1 MALSWCDRALAVSS
15 DTEMGGGSPSF
26 PTTRP
31 SFVAGMGSSA
41 PAERARAA
49 EVLVSSYWKPVY
61 KYVRLRFRK
70 SNEDAKDLT
79 QGFLAEALE
88 REWLARFDPRRGRF
102 RGFLRLS
109 LDGFVANEEK
119 ARGRAK
125 RAPAGTVLGLDFE
138 AAEGELAGAEPI
150 APDSVEAWFDAE
162 WRRGVFAAAL
172 EELERTLALQG
183 HAVRAALFRAHA
195 LGEGATRPSYDELAR
210 EHGLDV
216 TAVTNHLAAARRAFR
231 GVLLERL
238 RAETA
243 DEEEFRTELRALLG
257 ADRV

>member
-1 MALSWCDRALAVSS
+1 
-15 DTEMGGGSPSF
+15 MGGGSPSF

-70 SNEDAKDLT
+70 GNEDAKDLT
-79 QGFLAEALE
+79 QGFLAQALE
-88 REWLARFDPRRGRF
+88 KDWLRRFDPGRGRF
-102 RGFLRLS
+102 RAFLRLS
-109 LDGFVANEEK
+109 LEGYVANEEK
-119 ARGRAK
+119 ARGRLK
-125 RAPAGTVLGLDFE
+125 RAAAGALLALDFE
-138 AAEGELAGAEPI
+138 SAEGELAGAEPI
-150 APDSVEAWFDAE
+150 ASDSVEAWFDAE

-172 EELERTLALQG
+172 EELERTLHEQG
-183 HAVRAALFRAHA
+183 HAVRAALFRRHA
-195 LGEGATRPSYDELAR
+195 LADGVAPRPSYEALAR

-231 GVLLERL
+231 EVLLARL

-243 DEEEFRTELRALLG
+243 DEEEFQAELRALLG
-257 ADRV
+257 ADWT

>member
-1 MALSWCDRALAVSS
+1 MSS
-15 DTEMGGGSPSF
+15 DTEMGSGSTSF

-70 SNEDAKDLT
+70 GNEDAKDLT
-79 QGFLAEALE
+79 QGFLAQALE
-88 REWLARFDPRRGRF
+88 KGWLQRFDPRRGRF

-125 RAPAGTVLGLDFE
+125 RAAAGPLLALDFE
-138 AAEGELAGAEPI
+138 SAEGELAGAEPI
-150 APDSVEAWFDAE
+150 ASDSVEAWFDAE
-162 WRRGVFAAAL
+162 WRRGIFAAAL
-172 EELERTLALQG
+172 EELERTLQAQG
-183 HAVRAALFRAHA
+183 HAVRAALFRRHA
-195 LGEGATRPSYDELAR
+195 LADGAEPRPSYEALAR

-231 GVLLERL
+231 GVLLARL
-238 RAETA
+238 RDETA
-243 DEEEFRTELRALLG
+243 DEEEFQAELRALLG
-257 ADRV
+257 ADWT